1 MEPSSLF
8 RKVALERMSSPE
20 QLDQLLRVTTPR
32 AWIALTGLVAL
43 VGVTV
48 LWGVLGQVT
57 TKVQGQGVLI
67 RSGGVQSVVPT
78 GAGRVLEVRVQVG
91 QHVNSGQVI
100 ATIAQPSLE
109 EKLRMAKAQLSNA
122 RKQRDD
128 LLRVRSS
135 RTRLQLEFLKKQ
147 RTNLEAQIQDLQ
159 REAKLVEDQIPVD
172 EELLA
177 KGLVTRQQTYATRQ
191 RLVAIQGDIA
201 SRRAQISQIDAQ
213 EFQTAN
219 ESMESNLRE
228 ENSVAELMRE
238 IALLEWEL
246 DTASKVMTTH
256 AGQVLEIKVSPGSL
270 VQAGTPVISLQ
281 PDVVTL
287 EAILYVPARTAKE
300 VRPGMAAE
308 ISPTEIR
315 REEFGFVR
323 GKVTFVADY
332 PATEQALMRIFENA
346 PLVQT
351 LAADGAVTEVQ
362 VELQRDP
369 ATPSGYRW
377 SSGSGPPG
385 QLSGGT
391 LCRGDIVTR
400 TQRPASL
407 VFPFVRQTIGL
418 R

>member
-32 AWIALTGLVAL
+32 AWLALIGLVAL

-67 RSGGVQSVVPT
+67 RSGGVQSVAPT
-78 GAGRVLEVRVQVG
+78 GAGRVLEVPVRVG
-91 QHVNSGQVI
+91 QHVDRGQVI

-109 EKLRMAKAQLSNA
+109 ERLRMAKAQLNDG
-122 RKQRDD
+122 RRQRDD
-128 LLRVRSS
+128 LIRVRSS
-135 RTRLQLEFLKKQ
+135 RTRLQLEFLRKQ
-147 RTNLEAQIQDLQ
+147 RTNLEAEIQDLQ

-191 RLVAIQGDIA
+191 RLVGLQGNIA

-219 ESMESNLRE
+219 ESMESNIQV
-228 ENSVAELMRE
+228 ENRVADLTRE
-238 IALLEWEL
+238 IEL
-246 DTASKVMTTH
+246 VERQFETESKVVTRF

-281 PDVVTL
+281 PDVVKL
-287 EAILYVPARTAKE
+287 EAVLYVPARTAKE

-308 ISPTEIR
+308 ISPTGTR

-323 GKVTFVADY
+323 GSVTFVADY

-346 PLVQT
+346 PLVQA
-351 LAADGAVTEVQ
+351 LAAGGAVTEVQ

-377 SSGSGPPG
+377 SSGSGPPVR
-385 QLSGGT
+385 LSGGT
-391 LCRGDIVTR
+391 LCLGDVVTR